1 MACNVLCGAQLTQ
14 LCPCFFRLPLVGSMG
29 PLDCYR
35 PGGPRFAP
43 AAITRIRIERARAEP
58 QAAQCAFVALD
69 APSRR
74 RGQCEKEFVT
84 LLDLCVSSLR
94 RGHANLLCIVP
105 ILTDDPRRESE
116 NCCKKCLASEPSMLQ
131 CQSNPN
137 ARNTPKYQPL
147 QAPTHRGTQER
158 TRHAMLMVPHI
169 YRAAKAITTSS

>member
-116 NCCKKCLASEPSMLQ
+116 SSEYTSAYPAHPPSLGHCLQGHTTTTAKMVRQHLICWHVCQNVALHHGGLRGERDGKFIEP
-131 CQSNPN
+131 
-137 ARNTPKYQPL
+137 
-147 QAPTHRGTQER
+147 E
-158 TRHAMLMVPHI
+158 
-169 YRAAKAITTSS
+169 